1 MLRVC
6 AAFAVLLGLTVG
18 APAAPPTPAKVDP
31 DPRSLQVSP
40 QELSKARELVRKLGS
55 EEYVERETAERDLA
69 AMGRLARPALLDGV
83 NLDPDPEIR
92 ARCRGLLPR
101 ATAEEMTAR
110 LDAFMADAEGKFE
123 HDLPGWNKLRAV
135 ARGEWKLLGSTFV
148 ARPGADKGAREL
160 FIEFIKAPGGKQLLA
175 ALGGPPGDLGT
186 MVTARKTELYQMK
199 YPRVGGVK
207 PHNPTLSEVAVVVFA
222 DSQANVR
229 NAPRNTLFTSV
240 LTTSGIV
247 AEVGGT
253 DDRAQA
259 LRAVMTAW
267 FDSRTEAYELYS
279 ALNLANTMK
288 NDDAAG
294 RLAGRI
300 MTTAGVV
307 GVYKGQA
314 LTTLVRLKL
323 TDQLP
328 SIEKAFTDTSVVTT
342 SIKIVNGMQVRQ
354 SIEVRDAALAAALM
368 MTGQNP
374 DDYGFEG
381 FPKGTTGT
389 TFSYVWAKIPDE
401 NRKAAFEKWKEWR
414 EKNP

>member
-1 MLRVC
+1 MLRLSATLAVLSG
-6 AAFAVLLGLTVG
+6 FAVG
-18 APAAPPTPAKVDP
+18 AAAAPPTPTKADP
-31 DPRSLQVSP
+31 DPKSLQVSP

-83 NLDPDPEIR
+83 NLDPDPEVR

-110 LDAFMADAEGKFE
+110 LDAFMADTEGKYE

-135 ARGEWKLLGSTFV
+135 VRGEWKLLGSTFV
-148 ARPGADKGAREL
+148 ARPGADKAAREL
-160 FIEFIKAPGGKQLLA
+160 FLEFIKAPGGKQMLA
-175 ALGGPPGDLGT
+175 ALGGPPGDLGQ
-186 MVTARKTELYQMK
+186 MVTVRKTELYQMK
-199 YPRVGGVK
+199 YPRLPNV
-207 PHNPTLSEVAVVVFA
+207 PSRNPSLSEVAVVVFA
-222 DSQANVR
+222 DSQAHSRNV
-229 NAPRNTLFTSV
+229 PRNTLFTSV
-240 LTTSGIV
+240 LTTSGIA
-247 AEVGGT
+247 AEARGT
-253 DDRAQA
+253 DARAQA
-259 LRAVMTAW
+259 LWAVMTAW
-267 FDSRTEAYELYS
+267 FDSRTEASELYS

-300 MTTAGVV
+300 MTTAGVA

-314 LTTLVRLKL
+314 LTTLARLKM

-328 SIEKAFTDTSVVTT
+328 NIEKAFTDTSVVTT
-342 SIKIVNGMQVRQ
+342 SIKIVNGQQVRQ
-354 SIEVRDAALAAALM
+354 SIEVRDAALAAALIL
-368 MTGQNP
+368 TGQNP

-389 TFSYVWAKIPDE
+389 TFSYVWAKIPDD